1 MSITNLDNCQSD
13 SDHYQCVLRVAVRA
27 MPEFMTNLR
36 AACLKLRGGVGSSK
50 LLNPDLFR
58 KEAVRRGFTML
69 DVDNNPDVDPV
80 PDELISKGDA
90 SYESAWID
98 KLLGNSDAEDDEPGQ
113 VASEARGQSRHNSCQ
128 PDISRQD
135 NASRGIFLFCMFLFW
150 FRIPPL
156 N

>member
-1 MSITNLDNCQSD
+1 MSS
-13 SDHYQCVLRVAVRA
+13 LRVAVRA

-113 VASEARGQSRHNSCQ
+113 VAIEAVGQPRHNSCQ

-135 NASRGIFLFCMFLFW
+135 KKPLGIFCFACCILFSHLRSNGISNRANVLF
-150 FRIPPL
+150 RSCCVIS
-156 N
+156 

>member
-1 MSITNLDNCQSD
+1 M
-13 SDHYQCVLRVAVRA
+13 CVLRVAVRA

-135 NASRGIFLFCMFLFW
+135 NKSRGIFFLFCMFYFVFQSL
-150 FRIPPL
+150 L
-156 N
+156 

>member
-1 MSITNLDNCQSD
+1 MSITNLDNCPSD
-13 SDHYQCVLRVAVRA
+13 IDHDQCVLRVAVRA

-113 VASEARGQSRHNSCQ
+113 VVSEARGQSRHNSCQ

-135 NASRGIFLFCMFLFW
+135 NTTFCGIFCFA
-150 FRIPPL
+150 
-156 N
+156 